1 MGLIGVFL
9 VAVVVVLIIAAAAK
23 KGGGGGVGG
32 ALYDKALDRGTPA
45 RGILLW
51 VAPRGTPSGTA
62 ARRFHLRQVK
72 IDIEIPG
79 QRPYVV
85 DTMATIPMNLVRDVL
100 PGATLEVRVDPSDPT
115 KVTIVGP
122 GAGFSPMAL
131 LAQVS
136 TPPGG
141 N

>member
-1 MGLIGVFL
+1 MV
-9 VAVVVVLIIAAAAK
+9 
-23 KGGGGGVGG
+23 
-32 ALYDKALDRGTPA
+32 YDKALNKGIPA

-79 QRPYVV
+79 QAPYVV
-85 DTMATIPMNLVRDVL
+85 DTIATIPMNLVRDVL
-100 PGATLEVRVDPSDPT
+100 PGATLEIRVSSNDPSS
-115 KVTIVGP
+115 VTIVGP

-131 LAQVS
+131 LAAVS

>member
-1 MGLIGVFL
+1 VGGI
-9 VAVVVVLIIAAAAK
+9 VAVVVIFIVALIIISASKK
-23 KGGGGGVGG
+23 KGSGG
-32 ALYDKALDRGTPA
+32 AFDQAVYKGTPA

-62 ARRFHLRQVK
+62 ARRFQLRQVK

-79 QRPYVV
+79 QPPYVI

-100 PGATLEVRVDPSDPT
+100 PGATMEVRVDRSDPT
-115 KVTIVGP
+115 SVTIVGP

-131 LAQVS
+131 LAAVS

-141 N
+141 NQ